1 MPLCREC
8 GGQFSSEAR
17 FYPHCGVPVA
27 DGTLPQAGTTREP
40 NQPQSSQGYPHRHAT
55 QTEPQTIATICH
67 LASFAG
73 FLMPFGNILGPLIV
87 WLIKCHDSLYID
99 YHGKEALNFQ
109 ISLTLYLFAY
119 LIASAVLIIV
129 LIGML
134 LIIVVGV
141 AGIVLTIIAAVRASE
156 GEEYRYP
163 MTIRLV
169 K

>member
-1 MPLCREC
+1 MPLCKEC

-17 FYPHCGVPVA
+17 FCPHCGVPVA

-40 NQPQSSQGYPHRHAT
+40 NQPQSSQGYPHRPAT

-73 FLMPFGNILGPLIV
+73 FLMPFGNILGPLVV
-87 WLIKCHDSLYID
+87 WLIKRHDSPYID

-109 ISLTLYLFAY
+109 ISLILY
-119 LIASAVLIIV
+119 LIASAILIIV
-129 LIGML
+129 LIGIL

-141 AGIVLTIIAAVRASE
+141 VGIVLTIIAAVRASE